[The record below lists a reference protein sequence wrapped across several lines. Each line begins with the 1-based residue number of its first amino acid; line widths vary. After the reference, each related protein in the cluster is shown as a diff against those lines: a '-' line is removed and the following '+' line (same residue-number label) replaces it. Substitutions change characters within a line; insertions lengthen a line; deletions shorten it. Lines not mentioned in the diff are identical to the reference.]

1 MVGQF
6 QTGKKFLIVNAK
18 KQALL
23 KFLGDLVIR
32 SHSQSSIVTSSDELY
47 LAGLFSDPST
57 TKNFTPSKVNDCPDL
72 FSNHE
77 EANTRMLLHAIHANT
92 RFGDMNVKGR
102 IIIKSPDTDVLFLCI
117 HFFPSMRNTKEL
129 WFKTGTVTRTK
140 DGRRYLP
147 VHDICH
153 IHALTGCD
161 TTCSFFG
168 IGKKTVLKTLKDNI
182 DEFADLSK
190 LCLLDSETSIDV
202 SRNCVA

>member
-57 TKNFTPSKVNDCPDL
+57 TKNFTPSKVSDCPDL

-77 EANTRMLLHAIHANT
+77 EADTRMILHAIHADA

-102 IIIKSPDTDVLFLCI
+102 S
-117 HFFPSMRNTKEL
+117 
-129 WFKTGTVTRTK
+129 
-140 DGRRYLP
+140 RRM
-147 VHDICH
+147 
-153 IHALTGCD
+153 
-161 TTCSFFG
+161 
-168 IGKKTVLKTLKDNI
+168 
-182 DEFADLSK
+182 
-190 LCLLDSETSIDV
+190 
-202 SRNCVA
+202 

>member
-1 MVGQF
+1 MIDGRPIPDWK
-6 QTGKKFLIVNAK
+6 TFLRVNAN

-23 KFLGDLVIR
+23 KFLSDFVIR
-32 SHSQSSIVTSSDELY
+32 SHSQSSIVTSSDDELY

-57 TKNFTPSKVNDCPDL
+57 TKNFTSSKVNDCPDL

-77 EANTRMLLHAIHANT
+77 EANTRMLLLAIHADT
-92 RFGDMNVKGR
+92 RFGD
-102 IIIKSPDTDVLFLCI
+102 IIIKSPDTDVLLLCI

-153 IHALTGCD
+153 IGSSCMQVIA
-161 TTCSFFG
+161 CSACFNRLRHHILIFWNRKENRA
-168 IGKKTVLKTLKDNI
+168 KKLP
-182 DEFADLSK
+182 
-190 LCLLDSETSIDV
+190 
-202 SRNCVA
+202 

>member
-77 EANTRMLLHAIHANT
+77 EAITHH
-92 RFGDMNVKGR
+92 
-102 IIIKSPDTDVLFLCI
+102 SC
-117 HFFPSMRNTKEL
+117 
-129 WFKTGTVTRTK
+129 
-140 DGRRYLP
+140 
-147 VHDICH
+147 
-153 IHALTGCD
+153 
-161 TTCSFFG
+161 
-168 IGKKTVLKTLKDNI
+168 
-182 DEFADLSK
+182 
-190 LCLLDSETSIDV
+190 
-202 SRNCVA
+202 